1 MLSCEGVNCNQLI
14 IFGPQFVNIYAES
27 VDGTNRKLLRIKFN
41 QKCTGSW
48 PRKLLALAALNYKK
62 ERQAYI
68 LGLGVVMTLSGQ
80 SAAATT
86 ESLSPSCN
94 STRHVHVTSLGF
106 VPSALNSRI
115 VHLSVYNKNIL
126 KFNLFVICQIKNR
139 YILNLIL
146 MILICFLNCKIYI
159 FGQDT
164 FA

>member
-1 MLSCEGVNCNQLI
+1 MYGQLTKEVTCTCRVELQERETSLY
-14 IFGPQFVNIYAES
+14 FRVRGGYDTFRAERR
-27 VDGTNRKLLRIKFN
+27 GYYRI
-41 QKCTGSW
+41 
-48 PRKLLALAALNYKK
+48 
-62 ERQAYI
+62 
-68 LGLGVVMTLSGQ
+68 
-80 SAAATT
+80 
-86 ESLSPSCN
+86 SLSSCN